1 MNTFIA
7 IYIQSEENYHLLGL
21 YNVNEDEFTT
31 MDQKFQTIRS
41 FIADNA
47 RQAVMLYENNGEPIK
62 IYPAFPVEQ
71 LDTEYGPFTLAY
83 LHKQMFGTPYNR
95 EDWLDYSEL

>member
-7 IYIQSEENYHLLGL
+7 IYIQSEENYHLMGL
-21 YNVNEDEFTT
+21 YYVNDDEFTSL
-31 MDQKFQTIRS
+31 DNKFQTIRS
-41 FIADNA
+41 FVGDES
-47 RQAVMLYENNGEPIK
+47 RQAVMLYEKNVEPMT

-83 LHKQMFGTPYNR
+83 LHKQFFGTAYNR
-95 EDWLDYSEL
+95 LDWLDYSEL

>member
-1 MNTFIA
+1 MNTFLA
-7 IYIQSEENYHLLGL
+7 IYIQSEENYRLLGL
-21 YNVNEDEFTT
+21 YSVNEDEFTT

-41 FIADNA
+41 FLGDTT

-62 IYPAFPVEQ
+62 LYPAFPVEQ

-83 LHKQMFGTPYNR
+83 LHKHFFGTPYNPT
-95 EDWLDYSEL
+95 DWLDYSEL